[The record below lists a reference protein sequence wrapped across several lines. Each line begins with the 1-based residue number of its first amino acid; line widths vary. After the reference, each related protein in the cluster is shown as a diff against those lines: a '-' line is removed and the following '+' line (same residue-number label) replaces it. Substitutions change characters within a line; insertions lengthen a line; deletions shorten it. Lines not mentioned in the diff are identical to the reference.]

1 MTEQNKIAGVV
12 LAGGMARRMGG
23 QDKGLIRF
31 AGRPLIDYAIK
42 SMEMITP
49 QIVISANRHLD
60 QYQAWGYPVISDSGG
75 DYLGPLAGIAE
86 ACRVIDADIMLVM
99 PCDSPFFNAVHLQQM
114 LEALSDDVDV
124 VIASDGQRVHP
135 VFMVLKTRLRD
146 SLDAYLAANGRRVQE
161 WVTQQAGVMVE
172 FKEPNNL
179 FANINTEIE
188 LMALESRVNLDD
200 PATFL

>member
-1 MTEQNKIAGVV
+1 
-12 LAGGMARRMGG
+12 
-23 QDKGLIRF
+23 
-31 AGRPLIDYAIK
+31 
-42 SMEMITP
+42 
-49 QIVISANRHLD
+49 
-60 QYQAWGYPVISDSGG
+60 VISDSGG